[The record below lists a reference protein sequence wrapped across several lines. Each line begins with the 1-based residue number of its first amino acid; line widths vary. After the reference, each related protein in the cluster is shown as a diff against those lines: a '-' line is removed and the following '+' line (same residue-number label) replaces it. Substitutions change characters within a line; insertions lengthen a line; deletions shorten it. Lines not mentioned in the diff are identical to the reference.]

1 MATTETYNFGSPLNE
16 QIITDAYERT
26 GVVIDFAVQQKI
38 QTALRSINFILQS
51 WMNKRLNLFTI
62 KQGMLS
68 LNSGQ
73 SAYIIP
79 DHAVDILE
87 ATVRTSSRYLGGTA
101 ASTPATGGVA
111 ANAFD
116 GNPATHCLQTA
127 PDGWISYSWTIPTYS
142 VSMLGV
148 TSFVAAE
155 YTLLPEYSLDGNT
168 WLPAMS
174 EPIPTQNYG
183 QLELKWF
190 VIPVPIPARGFRIR
204 ETGGATLDISELYF
218 NTNVNDVPIT
228 KMSRSEYVAYAN
240 KNQTGQPSLFW
251 VDRQITPILYL
262 YQTPNSQYNNLYYTY
277 KRQIQDIGRMTNT
290 AEIPTRF
297 LDALTAELA
306 YRLAVKE
313 GRLDRVQILRADADK
328 AFAEASFEDGENVT
342 VRVTTQP
349 SQNWRQN

>member
-26 GVVIDFAVQQKI
+26 GVVVDFTVQQKI

-68 LNSGQ
+68 LNAGQ

-87 ATVRTSSRYLGGTA
+87 ATVRTSSRYLGGVPA
-101 ASTPATGGVA
+101 ASSGTAE
-111 ANAFD
+111 NAFD
-116 GNPATHCLQTA
+116 GNPATHCQQNA
-127 PDGWISYSWTIPTYS
+127 ADGWISYAWNASNYA
-142 VSMLGV
+142 VSILGV
-148 TSFVAAE
+148 TSFVNAE

-174 EPIPTQNYG
+174 SPIPKQVYS
-183 QLELKWF
+183 QLELNWF
-190 VIPVPIPARGFRIR
+190 VIPVPVPARSFRVR

-218 NTNVNDVPIT
+218 NTNINDIPIT

-251 VDRQITPILYL
+251 VDRQITPVLYL
-262 YQTPNSQYNNLYYTY
+262 YQTPSSLYNNLYYTY

-297 LDALTAELA
+297 LDALTAALS

-313 GRLDRVQILRADADK
+313 GKLDRVQILKQDAIE
-328 AFAEASFEDGENVT
+328 AFEAAGFEDGENVT

-349 SQNWRQN
+349 SQNWRQ

>member
-16 QIITDAYERT
+16 QIITDAYERS
-26 GVVIDFAVQQKI
+26 GVVVDFAVQQKI

-68 LNSGQ
+68 LNAGQ

-87 ATVRTSSRYLGGTA
+87 ATVRTSYRYLGGTA
-101 ASTPATGGVA
+101 AASSGVA
-111 ANAFD
+111 EDAFD
-116 GNPATHCLQTA
+116 SNPDTHCQQNA
-127 PDGWISYSWTIPTYS
+127 PDGWISYSWSTNYAIS
-142 VSMLGV
+142 ILGV
-148 TSFVAAE
+148 TSFVDAE
-155 YTLLPEYSLDGNT
+155 YTLLPEYSFDGNT
-168 WLPAMS
+168 WLPAMPN
-174 EPIPTQNYG
+174 PIPK
-183 QLELKWF
+183 QLYKQLQLNWF
-190 VIPVPIPARGFRIR
+190 VIPVPTPARYFRIR

-218 NTNVNDVPIT
+218 NININDLPIT

-251 VDRQITPILYL
+251 VDRQITPVLYL
-262 YQTPNSQYNNLYYTY
+262 YQTPSAQYNNLYYTY

-290 AEIPTRF
+290 AEIPARF

-313 GRLDRVQILRADADK
+313 GKLDRIQILKIDAK
-328 AFAEASFEDGENVT
+328 EAFEAVGFEDGENVT

-349 SQNWRQN
+349 AQNWRQ